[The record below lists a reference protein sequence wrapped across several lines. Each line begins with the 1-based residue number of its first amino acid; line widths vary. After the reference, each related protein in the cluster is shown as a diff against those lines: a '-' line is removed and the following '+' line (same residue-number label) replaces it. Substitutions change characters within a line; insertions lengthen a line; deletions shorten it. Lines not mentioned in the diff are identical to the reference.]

1 MFDLMVISLFFSMV
15 LAPCVVASVSSHREA
30 KMANATARRAGK
42 SAGKSAVEAKG

>member
-30 KMANATARRAGK
+30 RTANATGRRAGRP
-42 SAGKSAVEAKG
+42 SGEAQS